1 MKKLLHNRNFYLIL
15 ILIVVIAALL
25 IAGKTIG
32 IKPKNLPT
40 TIETVPTAT
49 PEVTNAPDAP
59 AVTDAPEVTNAPDAP
74 AVTDAPEATAA
85 PETTAVPSGADL
97 FTAPGYVY
105 IAANNEGRWF
115 ALPDEEAGTITVKN
129 EDKVNI
135 IRLTNHSVM
144 MESSTCDN
152 QDCVNQ
158 GEVTLENLSDRVLY
172 NMILCLPHSVSI
184 ELYTQQEMI
193 MMFDAQMATAQQ

>member
-59 AVTDAPEVTNAPDAP
+59 AVTDAPE
-74 AVTDAPEATAA
+74 ATAA
-85 PETTAVPSGADL
+85 PETTAPE
-97 FTAPGYVY
+97 AP
-105 IAANNEGRWF
+105 A
-115 ALPDEEAGTITVKN
+115 EEK
-129 EDKVNI
+129 
-135 IRLTNHSVM
+135 
-144 MESSTCDN
+144 
-152 QDCVNQ
+152 
-158 GEVTLENLSDRVLY
+158 GEE
-172 NMILCLPHSVSI
+172 
-184 ELYTQQEMI
+184 
-193 MMFDAQMATAQQ
+193 

>member
-49 PEVTNAPDAP
+49 
-59 AVTDAPEVTNAPDAP
+59 PEVTNAPDAP